1 MGLPMCLQPFCV
13 KRIVTVSTAL
23 QLRRRSQLLG
33 TPVFMTGDVERL
45 GFVSQVWVDVQALRV
60 VGWSIR
66 RDRSPESSAPQ
77 SSIAVPLSASKLLGT
92 GALLLESGAL
102 SIPRNTDA
110 YARLI
115 PQVLKTQTGVSLGR
129 LKDFT
134 FDMASGAIASVRTS
148 GTGIPLLPASVDST
162 FEIPR
167 TDLISNDSLTA
178 ADGAEERLT
187 LLKRGLLEQAGIGK
201 FNWALPLSASEAPAP
216 DESTL
221 EAIAEAAAA
230 PLSVETTSA
239 ESEAAASA
247 EGTNSGAASPEDA
260 GTDLPETSIAS
271 YRKTDEKPLDRTI
284 EVLTS
289 TIQPLLQQL
298 PTPLRQRLGLSDLE
312 PEEEASQPSSSIASE
327 ESEEIVDL
335 EENVDVEES
344 VEASDPRASEDSEE
358 TANVEERVDV
368 EEGVE
373 TSEKPEITADA
384 ADSSEPDTVENTPDS
399 TAEISADRTEEIEE
413 EPEAGVPPE
422 SLVDEDIVATAPDT
436 HPPEP
441 LEEKEDSDE
450 EPDEQS
456 VVVDSVT
463 HESEEEPQPEVESES
478 GDEKTAEDEQPSV
491 TTEANIPTSDSGRG
505 QEPAELVDEDVESP
519 PEAESINSEIE
530 VVEADTSD
538 ASENA
543 PTAPVGSTI
552 AAAAVAVTTGIVS
565 SGTATTG
572 TPPETPTDVESIAP
586 SSPPVAPPS
595 VAPPPVAPPPVT
607 PPPVA
612 PPPVAPS
619 TAAPQP
625 SDDTVPPALQPSLPR
640 VPRSAAQTTSEPSQT
655 KPGTPLQSFVS
666 LPQSKGRVPKSGG
679 MFEPQVKGS

>member
-1 MGLPMCLQPFCV
+1 M
-13 KRIVTVSTAL
+13 TVSTAL

-45 GFVSQVWVDVQALRV
+45 GFVSQIWVDVHALRV

-66 RDRSPESSAPQ
+66 RDRSPVSSAPQ
-77 SSIAVPLSASKLLGT
+77 SSIAVTLSASQLLGT

-102 SIPRNTDA
+102 STPLNTDA

-134 FDMASGAIASVRTS
+134 FDLASGAIASVRTS
-148 GTGIPLLPASVDST
+148 GTGIPLLPAALDST

-167 TDLISNDSLTA
+167 TDLISNESLTA

-216 DESTL
+216 DKGTL
-221 EAIAEAAAA
+221 EAIAEATAA

-239 ESEAAASA
+239 ESETAVNS
-247 EGTNSGAASPEDA
+247 EDPNSGASNPEDA

-271 YRKTDEKPLDRTI
+271 DRKTDEKPLDRAI

-289 TIQPLLQQL
+289 SIQPLLQKL
-298 PTPLRQRLGLSDLE
+298 PTPLRQRLGISDLE
-312 PEEEASQPSSSIASE
+312 PEEEASQPSSPIASE
-327 ESEEIVDL
+327 ESVGL
-335 EENVDVEES
+335 EEGVDVEDSVETSAPIAAEDSEESVGEEEGVDVEES
-344 VEASDPRASEDSEE
+344 A
-358 TANVEERVDV
+358 DV

-373 TSEKPEITADA
+373 TSEEPEITPDT
-384 ADSSEPDTVENTPDS
+384 ADSSEQDTVENTADS

-413 EPEAGVPPE
+413 EPEASVPPK
-422 SLVDEDIVATAPDT
+422 SSSDEDVVATAPDT
-436 HPPEP
+436 HSPEP

-450 EPDEQS
+450 EPEEQS
-456 VVVDSVT
+456 EVVDRVT
-463 HESEEEPQPEVESES
+463 HESEEEAQQEVESES
-478 GDEKTAEDEQPSV
+478 GDEATAEDEQPPIS
-491 TTEANIPTSDSGRG
+491 TETNIPTSDSGRG
-505 QEPAELVDEDVESP
+505 SEPAEIVDEDVESP

-530 VVEADTSD
+530 VVEAGTSNV
-538 ASENA
+538 SENA

-552 AAAAVAVTTGIVS
+552 AAASVAVTTGIVS
-565 SGTATTG
+565 SGTTAIG
-572 TPPETPTDVESIAP
+572 TSPETQTEVESVAP
-586 SSPPVAPPS
+586 SSPPA
-595 VAPPPVAPPPVT
+595 
-607 PPPVA
+607 A

-640 VPRSAAQTTSEPSQT
+640 VPRSAPQTTSEPSQA
-655 KPGTPLQSFVS
+655 KPGAPLQSFVS

-679 MFEPQVKGS
+679 VFEPQVKGS